1 MNTIAEFL
9 GNIILGIISVV
20 ITGFVLSKLWFW
32 FIVPVFALPELRL
45 IEAIGLSFLISFVW
59 HGKSDGDTDDF
70 VEHALYV
77 IVYSLTMWGGGAI
90 VHLFM

>member
-59 HGKSDGDTDDF
+59 HRKSDDDTDDF